1 MRLLEFGAL
10 DPLRSQ
16 TTYHAIAAGVSA
28 GAPPTLSLLW
38 PDRPYVSIGRHRS
51 LAELDLVECRRR
63 GLVVIRRQIG
73 GGPVYLDQRQLFFQ
87 ITLPVASAPAGV
99 EASYRVLLAPAVEA
113 FRRLGVAAALV
124 PPNDICVDGRKLS
137 GTGMARIGD
146 ALVCVG
152 NLIFDFDYEAMVRV
166 LALDPLMRRGFG
178 ALQRRYLTTLRRE
191 LGREVPREETRD
203 ALVGVYAE
211 AFGELVPG
219 TLTRYEERARDQLDI
234 LFASP
239 AWLSG
244 GDLGPADAVRQ
255 TKVRGGARVFDIRIE
270 RGSAEL
276 RATFSVVDGRLE
288 AIEFTSLALSTR
300 VRRALARAICGVAA
314 ERDALLRAV
323 RESMRAAAGPFRPED
338 IVECIMRSERGR
350 AT

>member
-1 MRLLEFGAL
+1 MRLLELGPL

-51 LAELDLVECRRR
+51 LDELDLEECRRS
-63 GLVVIRRQIG
+63 GLAVIRRQIG
-73 GGPVYLDQRQLFFQ
+73 GGPVYLDDGQLFFQ
-87 ITLPVASAPAGV
+87 VTLPVGSAPAGV
-99 EASYRVLLAPAVEA
+99 EASYRALLAPAVEA
-113 FRRLGVAAALV
+113 FRRLGVAASLV

-146 ALVCVG
+146 ALICVG
-152 NLIFDFDYEAMVRV
+152 NVIFEFDYEAMVRV
-166 LALDPLMRRGFG
+166 LALDAPMRRGFG
-178 ALQRRYLTTLRRE
+178 ALQRRYLTTLRSE
-191 LGREVPREETRD
+191 LGREVPRAEASA
-203 ALVGVYAE
+203 ALIGAYAE

-219 TLTRYEERARDQLDI
+219 TLTRYEERARDRLDV

-239 AWLSG
+239 AWRSG
-244 GDLGPADAVRQ
+244 GDLGPGDLVRQ
-255 TKVRGGARVFDIRIE
+255 AKVRGGARMFDVRIE
-270 RGSAEL
+270 RGSADL

-288 AIEFTSLALSTR
+288 AVEFASLALSAR
-300 VRRALARAICGVAA
+300 VRQALARAICGVAA
-314 ERDALLRAV
+314 ERDVLLRAA
-323 RESMRAAAGPFRPED
+323 REAMRAVTGPFRPED

-350 AT
+350 LT